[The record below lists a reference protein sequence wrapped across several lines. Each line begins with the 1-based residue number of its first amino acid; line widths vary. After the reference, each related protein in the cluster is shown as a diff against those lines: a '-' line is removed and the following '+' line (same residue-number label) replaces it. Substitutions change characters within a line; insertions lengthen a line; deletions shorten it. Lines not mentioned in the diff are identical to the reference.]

1 MSTLRIRSAA
11 LPAHLLRLLF
21 ISNSVTGSHESSN
34 CSEDTLQIGGA
45 MGTRWRID
53 FGVLQSGDAWGNPVM
68 VRVIVLELFGI
79 TGPPAAMYRSCVNLP
94 LSDRKLLSPIIR
106 EYYLW
111 TNNIVDY
118 LYQVNH
124 LYSLGPGPFFL
135 SFLLILEWIPCDF
148 ESCGTR

>member
-1 MSTLRIRSAA
+1 
-11 LPAHLLRLLF
+11 
-21 ISNSVTGSHESSN
+21 
-34 CSEDTLQIGGA
+34 
-45 MGTRWRID
+45 
-53 FGVLQSGDAWGNPVM
+53 M

-135 SFLLILEWIPCDF
+135 SFLLILE
-148 ESCGTR
+148 